1 VRPQGG
7 PSVIGTVPE
16 TAPPLAKFRFEPNR
30 YEGNVVLGGTV
41 DYSPAEAGCITERMP
56 AGWKEEMEMTGFKR
70 LTASDVGPPWVIAL
84 REAGRF
90 AVEDDR
96 SCFREDEDSD
106 QKNKKEGKE

>member
-1 VRPQGG
+1 
-7 PSVIGTVPE
+7 
-16 TAPPLAKFRFEPNR
+16 
-30 YEGNVVLGGTV
+30 
-41 DYSPAEAGCITERMP
+41 
-56 AGWKEEMEMTGFKR
+56 MTGFKP
-70 LTASDVGPPWVIAL
+70 LAASDVGPPWVVAL